1 MKKLILITL
10 VIFANR
16 LAAQYDP
23 QARTVLDAMSSKMEK
38 MTSYKVELNERL
50 INEVADIDE
59 EIPKKN
65 ISIKGLK
72 FVLELPEHN
81 QILFYNGDV
90 LHRFL
95 PQDNEVYVVEDFDP
109 EQEFESL
116 GIRPDQMYS
125 VYKKGYKYRLV
136 ETKSNG
142 DRVIELQPEN
152 RDSDFIS
159 MIMTI
164 DSEDLIDQIV
174 VNTKELNKHI
184 YDIKVIEATIQDSFF
199 SFDFKSNPNVD
210 VID

>member
-1 MKKLILITL
+1 MKNLIVISL
-10 VIFANR
+10 VILANQ
-16 LAAQYDP
+16 LTAQYDSK
-23 QARTVLDAMSSKMEK
+23 ALAVLDAMSSKMEK
-38 MTSYKVELNERL
+38 MESYKVELNERL
-50 INEVADIDE
+50 INEVAGIDE

-81 QILFYNGDV
+81 QILFYNGEI

-109 EQEFESL
+109 EVEFESL

-125 VYKKGYKYRLV
+125 VYKKGYKYRML

-142 DRVIELQPEN
+142 DRLIELQPEN

-159 MIMTI
+159 MIMTVDAKNI
-164 DSEDLIDQIV
+164 ISQIV

-184 YDIKVIEATIQDSFF
+184 YDIKVIEAAIPDTFF

-210 VID
+210 IIE

>member
-1 MKKLILITL
+1 MKKLIIITL
-10 VIFANR
+10 VIFSHQLN
-16 LAAQYDP
+16 AQYDP
-23 QARTVLDAMSSKMEK
+23 QALAVLDAMSSKMEK
-38 MTSYKVELNERL
+38 MQSYKVELNERL
-50 INEVADIDE
+50 INEVAGIDE

-81 QILFYNGDV
+81 QILFYNGEI

-125 VYKKGYKYRLV
+125 VYKNGYKYRLV

-142 DRVIELQPEN
+142 DRLIELQPED

-159 MIMTI
+159 MFMTI
-164 DSEDLIDQIV
+164 DSSDLISQIV

-184 YDIKVIEATIQDSFF
+184 YDIKVIETAIQDSFF
-199 SFDFKSNPNVD
+199 SFDFKSNPSVD

>member
-1 MKKLILITL
+1 MRKLIIIVL
-10 VIFANR
+10 VIFTSQ
-16 LAAQYDP
+16 LTAQYDP
-23 QARTVLDAMSSKMEK
+23 QALAVLDAMSGKMEK
-38 MTSYKVELNERL
+38 MVSYKVALSERL
-50 INEVADIDE
+50 INEVAGIDE

-81 QILFYNGDV
+81 QILFYNGEV

-109 EQEFESL
+109 ELEFESL

-125 VYKKGYKYRLV
+125 VYKKGYKYRLL

-142 DRVIELQPEN
+142 DRIIELQPED

-159 MIMTI
+159 MLMTI
-164 DSEDLIDQIV
+164 DKNNLIDQII

-184 YDIKVIEATIQDSFF
+184 YDIKVVETAIQDSFF

-210 VID
+210 IID